1 MEGKVASQEPGQPDA
16 ALPVFARDWAIFLD
30 IDGTLLEL
38 CDRPS
43 SVVADADLKALLR
56 ILIDRAHGAVALIS
70 GRSVGDIE
78 RLFSPLPV
86 LAAGQ
91 HGTERRDVHGRLHRH
106 AVPHSGLRHAAS
118 VLAQYA
124 RERRG
129 LLLEDKGLALAL
141 HYRNA
146 PQCEPETAALM
157 RTLVTELGSQFELQQ
172 GKMVWEL
179 KPSGRDKGSVIGEFM
194 REPPFAGRTPVFIGD
209 DQTDEF
215 GFEIVNRLGGHSV
228 KVGEGASAARWRLAQ
243 ATDVRAW
250 LGAWIAFMERG
261 GG

>member
-1 MEGKVASQEPGQPDA
+1 MNSKITAREPYQLG
-16 ALPVFARDWAIFLD
+16 ALLPAFAPGWAIFLD
-30 IDGTLLEL
+30 VDGTLLEL
-38 CDRPS
+38 RDRPS
-43 SVVADADLKALLR
+43 AVVADDALKSLLQALLVR
-56 ILIDRAHGAVALIS
+56 SQGAVALIS

-78 RLFSPLPV
+78 RLFSPLAV

-91 HGTERRDVHGRLHRH
+91 HGTERRDARGRLHRH
-106 AVPHSGLRHAAS
+106 PVPRSGLRHAAS

-146 PQCEPETAALM
+146 PELEPEAGALM
-157 RTLVTELGSQFELQQ
+157 RALVGELGSQFELQQ

-194 REPPFAGRTPVFIGD
+194 QEPPFAGRTPVFIGD

-215 GFEIVNRLGGHSV
+215 GFEVVNRMGGHSV
-228 KVGEGASAARWRLAQ
+228 KVGAGESAARWRLPNA
-243 ATDVRAW
+243 ADVRVWLAAW
-250 LGAWIAFMERG
+250 LVFVEGDG
-261 GG
+261 S